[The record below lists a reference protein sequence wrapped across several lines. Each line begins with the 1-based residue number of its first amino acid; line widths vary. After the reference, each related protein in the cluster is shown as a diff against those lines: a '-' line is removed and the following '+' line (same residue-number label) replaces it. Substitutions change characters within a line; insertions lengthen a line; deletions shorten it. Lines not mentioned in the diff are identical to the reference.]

1 MTKVKFGVDFDYYLD
16 FKTLKRLVSEC
27 EGLGFDSAWTMD
39 HLIWHGT
46 GEVMEC
52 LSVLSGLAAVTSRI
66 RLGSMVLCNSYRNPA
81 LLAKMAA
88 TLDMISEGRLEFGI
102 GAGWKEDEY
111 RAYGYEFPRAAT
123 RIEQLRESL
132 IIISR
137 MWTEQRPSFDGA
149 HYSICDAICSPK
161 PIQRPH
167 PPIWVG
173 GGGHK
178 LLKVTAEL
186 ADGFNTVFTTP
197 DECDVK
203 MRALDEHCNAIHRDP
218 KDVERSWVG
227 ELILGGTPEEI
238 EDKISRLKPS
248 DAPLEDFVN
257 RRLLGT
263 PRQCVERIE
272 RYVGTGINYLVVISR
287 EFHEDLKVFA
297 EDVIPS
303 FR

>member
-1 MTKVKFGVDFDYYLD
+1 MTKLKFGVDFDYYLD

-27 EGLGFDSAWTMD
+27 EQLRFDSAWVMD

-46 GEVMEC
+46 GEVLEC
-52 LSVLSGLAAVTSRI
+52 LTVLSGLAMATSQI

-88 TLDMISEGRLEFGI
+88 TLDTISEGRLEFGI

-111 RAYGYEFPRAAT
+111 KAYGFEFPAAVV
-123 RIEQLRESL
+123 RIEQLREAL
-132 IIISR
+132 IVITK
-137 MWTEQRPSFDGA
+137 MWTEEKPSFHGT
-149 HYSICDAICSPK
+149 HYSISDAICAPK
-161 PIQRPH
+161 PIQWPH

-173 GGGHK
+173 GGGSK

-197 DECDVK
+197 EECNAK
-203 MRALDEHCNAIHRDP
+203 MRALDKHCDALNRKP

-227 ELILGGTPEEI
+227 ELILGSTPEEI
-238 EDKISRLKPS
+238 EGKISELKPS
-248 DAPLEDFVN
+248 DASSEDFVN
-257 RRLLGT
+257 RRLVGT
-263 PRQCVERIE
+263 PRQCMERIE
-272 RYVGTGINYLVVISR
+272 EYIETGVTYMIVISR
-287 EFHEDLKVFA
+287 KTHEDLKVFA
-297 EDVIPS
+297 KDVIPS